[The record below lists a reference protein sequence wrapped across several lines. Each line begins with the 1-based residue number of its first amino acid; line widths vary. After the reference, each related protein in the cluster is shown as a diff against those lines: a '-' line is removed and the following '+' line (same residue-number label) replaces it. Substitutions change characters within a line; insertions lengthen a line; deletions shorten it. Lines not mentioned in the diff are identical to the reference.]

1 MKQASPAP
9 CRRRST
15 TRLAPGQG
23 TFEGELMKRTT
34 TALVTLAATA
44 AAVFAGVAPASAHG
58 QATDDRAEVRAGHA
72 VGKQL
77 AAVRRATAKYRNVK
91 AAIADGF
98 VQASGCTES
107 PGVGGMGYHYMN
119 MANVADGVLDATK
132 PELLVYV
139 PTEDGLKLA
148 AAEYFQAD
156 ADQNLATDSDRPS
169 LFGIP
174 FDGPMPGH
182 EPGMP
187 IHYDLHAWVW
197 YHNPSGVF
205 APWNPRVSCEEV

>member
-1 MKQASPAP
+1 
-9 CRRRST
+9 
-15 TRLAPGQG
+15 
-23 TFEGELMKRTT
+23 MKRTPT
-34 TALVTLAATA
+34 TALVTLAATM

-58 QATDDRAEVRAGHA
+58 QATDERPEAHEGHA
-72 VGKQL
+72 IAKQL
-77 AAVRRATAKYRNVK
+77 IAVRRATAKYRNVK

-98 VQASGCTES
+98 VPVGGCTEL

-119 MANVADGVLDATK
+119 VANVEDGVLEPTK

-139 PTEDGLKLA
+139 PTEDGLRLA

-169 LFGIP
+169 LFGVP
-174 FDGPMPGH
+174 FDGPMLGH

-197 YHNPSGVF
+197 YRNPSGVF
-205 APWNPRVSCEEV
+205 APWNPRVSCVED